1 MPDGGARSATLE
13 RMTALSLRD
22 AARGRNACAAHSG
35 FMPVVDTYR
44 LAVGS
49 PLSFAYFSLR
59 RQRKVGAAP
68 HRGNANRPLTKQGKA
83 KAARTPTS
91 GRAGKKPP
99 TLVRRRR
106 SRPMTKPV
114 QHSSRIIISPATS
127 LSDSLRHILSRH
139 GTPNGDTNSK
149 NINHHKMQNP
159 RNHRQL

>member
-1 MPDGGARSATLE
+1 MS
-13 RMTALSLRD
+13 ALSLRGVV
-22 AARGRNACAAHSG
+22 RGTVPCADLSG

-91 GRAGKKPP
+91 GRTGKKPP

-127 LSDSLRHILSRH
+127 LSDSLRHILTRH

>member
-1 MPDGGARSATLE
+1 MPDGGVRSATLE
-13 RMTALSLRD
+13 RMTALSLTD
-22 AARGRNACAAHSG
+22 AARGRNACADHSG
-35 FMPVVDTYR
+35 FMPVVDTYW

-127 LSDSLRHILSRH
+127 LSDSLRHILTRH
-139 GTPNGDTNSK
+139 SPPNRHAYGK
-149 NINHHKMQNP
+149 NINHHQMQDP
-159 RNHRQL
+159 RDHGKL